1 MMVRFPMQEREKKFG
16 RENSSDYAQKLK
28 QHREFICQKLEV
40 LTNNFIEGIK
50 QNVHCFPLSLAR
62 LLKAMYNMLMA
73 KKVEPRLVNAVCVD
87 VLFSLFICP
96 AIVDPNPV
104 GIIDTPIS
112 YVARSN
118 LMQVAQILQVL
129 ALWKWEEIDP
139 RVMDLYSRFDKET
152 LASVLET
159 MLDPGAEAYS
169 LFNTNSDEFDFDMEL
184 LDHDRSNNSN
194 VDHRNAAEASNSS
207 NIAAAGD

>member
-62 LLKAMYNMLMA
+62 LLKAMYDVLMA

-87 VLFSLFICP
+87 VLFSSFICP

-112 YVARSN
+112 YIARSN

-129 ALWKWEEIDP
+129 
-139 RVMDLYSRFDKET
+139 VMGKLEDATTESNPAHDLYSKFERE
-152 LASVLET
+152 V
-159 MLDPGAEAYS
+159 
-169 LFNTNSDEFDFDMEL
+169 
-184 LDHDRSNNSN
+184 
-194 VDHRNAAEASNSS
+194 VSS
-207 NIAAAGD
+207 